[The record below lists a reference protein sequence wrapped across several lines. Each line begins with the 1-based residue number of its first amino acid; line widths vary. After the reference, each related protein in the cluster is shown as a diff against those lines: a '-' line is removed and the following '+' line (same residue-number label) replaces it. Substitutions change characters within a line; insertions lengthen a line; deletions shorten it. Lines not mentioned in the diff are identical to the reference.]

1 MTSLSLQQVDYQEP
15 ANFWIGP
22 RAADLIH
29 LGAKFAPCM
38 RRDIKILKEIDV
50 WRERERD
57 TACCIR
63 NDDSGCVQSSK
74 QDCSVSL
81 SPHTTRQ
88 GLSLSARTD
97 SHSRRN
103 YPRRLADSLA
113 GSREGKKII
122 RNTPVG
128 SPLSPWPAIRELCH
142 LVRAVGKKCPRV
154 IRFVRCNETVRFYIR
169 GNLVV
174 HLSGPCHPRNTRLI
188 KIGPFRCYERVNIPA
203 TFPESPFAIYL
214 QSSD

>member
-15 ANFWIGP
+15 ANFWFGP

-74 QDCSVSL
+74 ADCSVSCYFVSSWKIL
-81 SPHTTRQ
+81 NIKEIRYSF
-88 GLSLSARTD
+88 AE
-97 SHSRRN
+97 
-103 YPRRLADSLA
+103 YP
-113 GSREGKKII
+113 
-122 RNTPVG
+122 
-128 SPLSPWPAIRELCH
+128 
-142 LVRAVGKKCPRV
+142 LVSC
-154 IRFVRCNETVRFYIR
+154 
-169 GNLVV
+169 L
-174 HLSGPCHPRNTRLI
+174 
-188 KIGPFRCYERVNIPA
+188 
-203 TFPESPFAIYL
+203 
-214 QSSD
+214 

>member
-15 ANFWIGP
+15 ANFWFGP

-74 QDCSVSL
+74 ADCSVSCYLAL
-81 SPHTTRQ
+81 SPEHVSQ
-88 GLSLSARTD
+88 SLLLSESCVY
-97 SHSRRN
+97 N
-103 YPRRLADSLA
+103 
-113 GSREGKKII
+113 II
-122 RNTPVG
+122 FSFANQ
-128 SPLSPWPAIRELCH
+128 
-142 LVRAVGKKCPRV
+142 LVRGLRSTATVNVCATSHLYLFARACVKIQFTIFP
-154 IRFVRCNETVRFYIR
+154 FVSISRACI
-169 GNLVV
+169 
-174 HLSGPCHPRNTRLI
+174 HLFSEFLISTRYSSSFSSGVFC
-188 KIGPFRCYERVNIPA
+188 A
-203 TFPESPFAIYL
+203 AM
-214 QSSD
+214 

>member
-15 ANFWIGP
+15 ANFWLGP

-74 QDCSVSL
+74 ADCSVRFLTLFFETFLFIKTHPQRRS
-81 SPHTTRQ
+81 R
-88 GLSLSARTD
+88 
-97 SHSRRN
+97 SH
-103 YPRRLADSLA
+103 
-113 GSREGKKII
+113 
-122 RNTPVG
+122 
-128 SPLSPWPAIRELCH
+128 
-142 LVRAVGKKCPRV
+142 
-154 IRFVRCNETVRFYIR
+154 
-169 GNLVV
+169 
-174 HLSGPCHPRNTRLI
+174 
-188 KIGPFRCYERVNIPA
+188 VNNK
-203 TFPESPFAIYL
+203 
-214 QSSD
+214 